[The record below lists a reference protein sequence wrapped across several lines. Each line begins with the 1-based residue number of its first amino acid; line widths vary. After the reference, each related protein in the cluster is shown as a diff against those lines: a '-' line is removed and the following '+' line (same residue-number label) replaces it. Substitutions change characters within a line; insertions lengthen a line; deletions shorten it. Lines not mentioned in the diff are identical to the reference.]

1 MPSSSSTT
9 PARPSRRPRRRRP
22 QAQQPTPK
30 RSLFDEVGVTAVDP
44 APFDQLGLP
53 NRLVRAL
60 ADNGMVEAFPIQ
72 AATIP
77 DALTGRDV
85 LGRGQTGSGKTLAFG
100 LPLLAMQQGNARPLH
115 PRGLVLVPTRELA
128 TQVTDALKP
137 LAKALGLYVR
147 EVVGGTSF
155 TRQADTLRRGV
166 DVLVATPGRL
176 ADHVRQGTCV
186 LSEVERTALDEAD
199 QMADMGFLPQVRE
212 LLDLVPADGQRLLF
226 SATLDGDVDK
236 LVERYMTN
244 PVVHSLAPPAASV
257 DSMEH
262 HQLLVSAAEKQA
274 VLARIAAREGRTIM
288 FVRTKHHADRLAKKL
303 RAVGIRAGAL
313 HGGKA
318 QNARTRI
325 LDEFKSGE
333 TETLVA
339 TNVAARGIHVDD
351 VSLVVHVEPPADP
364 KDYLH
369 RAGRTARA
377 GATGTVVTLV
387 TDDQKQAFRTMANQ
401 AGVTATTTTVSPED
415 VELARLT
422 GAREPNGVA
431 IATPKREA
439 PRNRSTQQRGAQQ
452 GEARRSRGAKQ
463 GEASR
468 GRDAG
473 GAQRSAR
480 EPGERRGEPRGRGP
494 RRAER
499 GFSGQSR
506 RGADGGRAAAGGH
519 GEAGGRGSG
528 GGGRNAHGPSG
539 RSGRGGHG
547 ARNDRGGMRRDRM

>member
-1 MPSSSSTT
+1 M
-9 PARPSRRPRRRRP
+9 
-22 QAQQPTPK
+22 
-30 RSLFDEVGVTAVDP
+30 SLFDQVGVTAVDP
-44 APFDQLGLP
+44 APFDSLGLP
-53 NRLVRAL
+53 ARLVRAL
-60 ADNGMVEAFPIQ
+60 ADGGMTEAFPIQ

-100 LPLLAMQQGNARPLH
+100 LPLLAMQDSSARPLH
-115 PRGLVLVPTRELA
+115 PRGLILVPTRELA
-128 TQVTDALKP
+128 TQVTTALKP
-137 LAKALGLYVR
+137 LAKALGLFVR
-147 EVVGGTSF
+147 EVVGGMSF

-236 LVERYMTN
+236 LVHEYMTD

-257 DSMEH
+257 DSMDH
-262 HQLLVSAAEKQA
+262 HQFLVAAEEKQE
-274 VLARIAAREGRTIM
+274 VLTRIAAREGRTIM
-288 FVRTKHHADRLAKKL
+288 FARTKHHADRLTRKL
-303 RAVGIRAGAL
+303 RAVGVRAGAL

-325 LDEFKSGE
+325 LEEFRSGE
-333 TETLVA
+333 TSTLVA

-377 GATGTVVTLV
+377 GATGTVVTIV
-387 TDDQKQAFRTMANQ
+387 TDDQKRAFRAMASK
-401 AGVTATTTTVSPED
+401 AGVQATTTKIGPD
-415 VELARLT
+415 DAELARLT
-422 GAREPNGVA
+422 GARTPSGVA
-431 IATPKREA
+431 VTEPKRREA
-439 PRNRSTQQRGAQQ
+439 PRG
-452 GEARRSRGAKQ
+452 
-463 GEASR
+463 R
-468 GRDAG
+468 GR
-473 GAQRSAR
+473 S
-480 EPGERRGEPRGRGP
+480 
-494 RRAER
+494 
-499 GFSGQSR
+499 
-506 RGADGGRAAAGGH
+506 
-519 GEAGGRGSG
+519 GEAGGRG
-528 GGGRNAHGPSG
+528 
-539 RSGRGGHG
+539 RSGEAGG
-547 ARNDRGGMRRDRM
+547 

>member
-1 MPSSSSTT
+1 M
-9 PARPSRRPRRRRP
+9 
-22 QAQQPTPK
+22 
-30 RSLFDEVGVTAVDP
+30 TAVDP
-44 APFDQLGLP
+44 APFADLGLP

-60 ADNGMVEAFPIQ
+60 HDSGMQEAFPIQ

-100 LPLLAMQQGNARPLH
+100 LPLLALQTGNARPMR

-128 TQVTDALKP
+128 TQVTDSLKP

-155 TRQADTLRRGV
+155 NRQVDTLRRGV

-176 ADHVRQGTCV
+176 ADHVRQGTCD

-212 LLDLVPADGQRLLF
+212 LLDMVPADGQRLLF

-236 LVERYMTN
+236 LVERYMTD
-244 PVVHSLAPPAASV
+244 PVVHSLAPPSASV

-262 HQLLVSAAEKQA
+262 HQLLVSATDKQD

-303 RAVGIRAGAL
+303 RAVGVEAGAL

-325 LDEFKSGE
+325 LDEFKSAS
-333 TETLVA
+333 TSTLVA
-339 TNVAARGIHVDD
+339 TNVAARGIHIDD

-377 GATGTVVTLV
+377 GSSGTVVTLV
-387 TDDQKQAFRTMANQ
+387 TDDQKQAFRAMANQ
-401 AGVTATTTTVSPED
+401 AGVKAITTEVRPQD
-415 VELARLT
+415 AELARVT
-422 GAREPNGVA
+422 GAREPSG
-431 IATPKREA
+431 TPLAAPQRQQQTPAKSRGEHRPQRA
-439 PRNRSTQQRGAQQ
+439 PRGT
-452 GEARRSRGAKQ
+452 
-463 GEASR
+463 
-468 GRDAG
+468 
-473 GAQRSAR
+473 
-480 EPGERRGEPRGRGP
+480 EP
-494 RRAER
+494 
-499 GFSGQSR
+499 SR
-506 RGADGGRAAAGGH
+506 RGGSNPNRNRRGASAARTGAPQ
-519 GEAGGRGSG
+519 RP
-528 GGGRNAHGPSG
+528 R
-539 RSGRGGHG
+539 RSNSPR
-547 ARNDRGGMRRDRM
+547 

>member
-9 PARPSRRPRRRRP
+9 SARSPRRPRRRRP
-22 QAQQPTPK
+22 QGGKPQQQPKK

-44 APFDQLGLP
+44 APFADLGLP
-53 NRLVRAL
+53 ARLVRAL
-60 ADNGMVEAFPIQ
+60 ADNGMSEAFPIQ

-100 LPLLAMQQGNARPLH
+100 LPLLAMQQGNARPMH

-128 TQVTDALKP
+128 TQVTDSLKP

-155 TRQADTLRRGV
+155 NRQVDTLRRGV

-236 LVERYMTN
+236 LVDRYMTE

-262 HQLLVSAAEKQA
+262 HQFLVSATDKQA
-274 VLARIAAREGRTIM
+274 VLARIGAREGRTIM
-288 FVRTKHHADRLAKKL
+288 FVRTKHHADRMAKKL
-303 RAVGIRAGAL
+303 RAAGVPAGAL

-325 LDEFKSGE
+325 LEEFRSGE
-333 TETLVA
+333 TSTLVA

-387 TDDQKQAFRTMANQ
+387 TDDQREAFRTMAAQ
-401 AGVTATTTTVSPED
+401 AGVKAKTTTVRPED
-415 VELARLT
+415 AELARVT
-422 GAREPNGVA
+422 GAREPSGVSLA
-431 IATPKREA
+431 APKQRDTP
-439 PRNRSTQQRGAQQ
+439 
-452 GEARRSRGAKQ
+452 RSRGANPRNAKRP
-463 GEASR
+463 ERTANEPSR
-468 GRDAG
+468 RRRPTERGHDDGR
-473 GAQRSAR
+473 RSDN
-480 EPGERRGEPRGRGP
+480 GNRRGQ
-494 RRAER
+494 A
-499 GFSGQSR
+499 
-506 RGADGGRAAAGGH
+506 
-519 GEAGGRGSG
+519 
-528 GGGRNAHGPSG
+528 PSG
-539 RSGRGGHG
+539 RSARRGNRGG
-547 ARNDRGGMRRDRM
+547 ARQA